1 MRPTH
6 HDRHAGGAD
15 CVGDAIGFLSHPRHR
30 ADPDKSDLLLAHKLN
45 NLVIAHRAGVGIN
58 QGYLVTGRGDCLKQ
72 KHPEVRHEV
81 ARHPVV
87 RVVQQN
93 SHVEKIDG

>member
-1 MRPTH
+1 MACGSSTQPPQH
-6 HDRHAGGAD
+6 
-15 CVGDAIGFLSHPRHR
+15 S
-30 ADPDKSDLLLAHKLN
+30 
-45 NLVIAHRAGVGIN
+45 GVGIN
-58 QGYLVTGRGDCLKQ
+58 EDHLMTGRGDRLKQ